1 MKKSKDT
8 SRVGAATSAPDAT
21 STVTDSGLFVR
32 QSTGLVRGVTPF
44 SAYVLN
50 MAPAH
55 PTQLLAA
62 GFFFGFAL
70 FPGGNYLLALLLTVP
85 LVLAFAYAFGL
96 LTRLMP
102 RTGGDYILAGRVLHP
117 AWGLVSS
124 IAYFIASL
132 ISMAFFAELVVN
144 LGIGPGLTII
154 GLLGRWHTL
163 VSWGTTVEASNWWKF
178 ALGMVFVFIAAAI
191 QLSTWRWRVRIQ
203 NVLFWGATAGV
214 VLAGIIALFTSHGA
228 FVHNFNSFAA
238 PYTHTANTYASTI
251 TTARHAGV
259 VTGAPFSFSNSV
271 GIVGVLATATIY
283 PFTTSW
289 NSGELQQAQSR
300 KTANIMALGGVTPL
314 VAVAILAA
322 IFLHT
327 FGTTFM
333 TAANGGGFPA
343 QIAAPATY
351 FFLIAASAHSTLLGI
366 VLVLSYMLYW
376 PLIMYIAFI
385 QPSRALFAWS
395 FDGLLPEWVTKV
407 SPRTNAPA
415 VAIGITVVLSA
426 LTLLWGLHA
435 KLFLTLVVY
444 GVLYAMVSQI
454 SVGLAAL
461 VVPWRRRALY
471 EAGSVHGKILGVQA
485 VCVAGVA
492 AILSGIFVS
501 WIYLHYPQFGVGS
514 VWKALGYVAG
524 GIAIAL
530 IYYGLAVAIRSRQ
543 GRDVRLALSE
553 IPPE

>member
-1 MKKSKDT
+1 MNVDDT
-8 SRVGAATSAPDAT
+8 SGVGDAT
-21 STVTDSGLFVR
+21 AAREATTTTVTDSGLFVR
-32 QSTGLVRGVTPF
+32 QSTGLIRGVTPF

-144 LGIGPGLTII
+144 LGIGPGLSII
-154 GLLGRWHTL
+154 GLLGGWHTL
-163 VSWGTTVEASNWWKF
+163 VSWGATVEANNWWKF
-178 ALGMVFVFIAAAI
+178 ILGMVFVLFAAGM
-191 QLSTWRWRVRIQ
+191 QVTTWRWRVRLQ
-203 NVLFWGATAGV
+203 NGLFWGATAGV
-214 VLAGIIALFTSHGA
+214 LLAGIIALFTSHGA
-228 FVHNFNSFAA
+228 FVHNFNSFSA
-238 PYTHTANTYASTI
+238 PYTHLSNTYAATI
-251 TTARHAGV
+251 ATAHKAGV
-259 VTGAPFSFSNSV
+259 VTNAGFSFSNSV

-327 FGTTFM
+327 FGTAFM

-343 QIAAPATY
+343 QISAPATY
-351 FFLIAASAHSTLLGI
+351 FFLIAASAHSTVLGI
-366 VLVLSYMLYW
+366 ILVLSYMLYW

-407 SPRTNAPA
+407 SPRTAAPT
-415 VAIGITVVLSA
+415 VAIGLTIVLSA
-426 LTLLWGLHA
+426 LTLVWGLHA

-444 GVLYAMVSQI
+444 GVLFAMVSQI
-454 SVGLAAL
+454 SVGIAAL

-524 GIAIAL
+524 GIVIAL
-530 IYYGLAVAIRSRQ
+530 AYYTIAVAIRSRQ